1 MNTSVNPESN
11 NGVAN
16 LKSSLSDT
24 ADQINDSAHRVSSV
38 ANEKFQE
45 LFAGVTDLMNQ
56 VSDVDSA
63 ELRKIQAKLRVSL
76 SAAKSAL
83 ADGASS
89 VRRQAQNVAK
99 NTDSYV
105 RSSPWQA
112 LGLAAV
118 AGFAAGILVARRD

>member
-1 MNTSVNPESN
+1 MNASVNPESN

-16 LKSSLSDT
+16 LKSALSDT
-24 ADQINDSAHRVSSV
+24 ADQINDSAHRVGSV

-45 LFAGVTDLMNQ
+45 LFAGVQDLINQ
-56 VSDVDSA
+56 VNDVDSA

-76 SAAKSAL
+76 VAAKSAL
-83 ADGASS
+83 ADGAST
-89 VRRQAQNVAK
+89 VRRQAQSVAK
-99 NTDSYV
+99 TTDGYV

-118 AGFAAGILVARRD
+118 AGFAVGILVSRRD